1 MTPRDW
7 KEIEKLLEPVAD
19 QETLLKV
26 KTLLEG
32 MGNVAAQES
41 VNAILNKLNSG
52 VTAGFRTPIRIAY
65 GSKNSSNG
73 SDILS
78 GTGKGIIKVCNGTSG
93 SRMNITIDG
102 VKVVS
107 DSQIM
112 SGADEFILLEF
123 TKSFDIQT
131 TYGSVRATA
140 VFY

>member
-1 MTPRDW
+1 MTPKDW

-52 VTAGFRTPIRIAY
+52 VTAGFRTPIRIAH

-73 SDILS
+73 SDVLS
-78 GTGKGIIKVCNGTSG
+78 GTGKGIIKVCNGTSS

-102 VKVVS
+102 VKLVS
-107 DSQIM
+107 DSKIM
-112 SGADEFILLEF
+112 DGEDDFILLEF

-131 TYGSVRATA
+131 TFGSVRATA